1 MQDWMFFEE
10 RQKAREIISK
20 LNLKEKVALME
31 ELDKDL
37 KNRSEFFTEDIEE
50 IEWNKM
56 IERKKI
62 NERK

>member
-1 MQDWMFFEE
+1 MKDWMFFEE
-10 RQKAREIISK
+10 RQKAKEIINK

-37 KNRSEFFTEDIEE
+37 KNRSEFFAEDIEE

>member
-1 MQDWMFFEE
+1 MKDWMFFEE
-10 RQKAREIISK
+10 RQKAKEIISK

-56 IERKKI
+56 IERKKV

>member
-1 MQDWMFFEE
+1 MKDWMFFEE
-10 RQKAREIISK
+10 RQKAKEIISK

-37 KNRSEFFTEDIEE
+37 KNRSEFFAEDIEE

>member
-1 MQDWMFFEE
+1 MKDWIFFEE
-10 RQKAREIISK
+10 RQKAKEIISK

-37 KNRSEFFTEDIEE
+37 KNRSEFFAEDIEE

-56 IERKKI
+56 IERKKV

>member
-1 MQDWMFFEE
+1 MKDWMFFEE
-10 RQKAREIISK
+10 RQKAKEIISK

-37 KNRSEFFTEDIEE
+37 KNRSEFFAEDIEE

-56 IERKKI
+56 IERKKV

>member
-1 MQDWMFFEE
+1 MKDWIFFEE
-10 RQKAREIISK
+10 RQKAKEIISK

-37 KNRSEFFTEDIEE
+37 KNRSEFFAEDIEE

>member
-10 RQKAREIISK
+10 RQKAKEIISK

-37 KNRSEFFTEDIEE
+37 KNRSEFFAEDIEE

-56 IERKKI
+56 IERKKV